1 MGNLVIKD
9 STSKTTFEYS
19 NDKMIAQG
27 EYEKGLQGKLK
38 TVKATCFHKNQDGT
52 IGTNFGNFNGIM
64 RADDKVHYSMSE
76 MSREDS
82 TTVWDAIDEM
92 EPEIIGEDEDNK
104 EKTEE

>member
-1 MGNLVIKD
+1 MGNLVIKNEV
-9 STSKTTFEYS
+9 SKTTFEYS

-38 TVKATCFHKNQDGT
+38 TVRATCFHKNEDGT

-64 RADDKVHYSMSE
+64 RTDGKVHYSMSE

-82 TTVWDAIDEM
+82 MTVWSAIDEM
-92 EPEIIGEDEDNK
+92 EPEIIGEDNEDKTK
-104 EKTEE
+104 E

>member
-19 NDKMIAQG
+19 NEKMIAQG
-27 EYEKGLQGKLK
+27 EYDKGLQGKLK
-38 TVKATCFHKNQDGT
+38 TVKATCFHKNEDGT
-52 IGTNFGNFNGIM
+52 IGTNFGSFNGIM
-64 RADDKVHYSMSE
+64 RADGKVHYSMSE

-82 TTVWDAIDEM
+82 KTAWAAIDEM
-92 EPEIIGEDEDNK
+92 EPEIIGNDKDNE

>member
-9 STSKTTFEYS
+9 SVSKTTFEYS

-27 EYEKGLQGKLK
+27 QYEKGLQGKLK
-38 TVKATCFHKNQDGT
+38 TVKATCFHKNEDGT

-64 RADDKVHYSMSE
+64 RADNKVHYSMSE

-82 TTVWDAIDEM
+82 TTVWAAIDEM
-92 EPEIIGEDEDNK
+92 EPEIIGEDKDNE

>member
-1 MGNLVIKD
+1 MIKNEV
-9 STSKTTFEYS
+9 SKTTFEYS
-19 NDKMIAQG
+19 NDKVIVQG

-38 TVKATCFHKNQDGT
+38 TVKATCFHKNEDGT

-64 RADDKVHYSMSE
+64 RADGKVHYSMSE

-92 EPEIIGEDEDNK
+92 EPEIIGEDNED
-104 EKTEE
+104 KTEE

>member
-9 STSKTTFEYS
+9 SVSKTTFEYS
-19 NDKMIAQG
+19 NEKMIAQG

-38 TVKATCFHKNQDGT
+38 TVRATCFHKNEDGT

-64 RADDKVHYSMSE
+64 RADGKVHYSMSE

-82 TTVWDAIDEM
+82 MTVWAAIDEI
-92 EPEIIGEDEDNK
+92 EPEIIGEGNED
-104 EKTEE
+104 KTEE

>member
-38 TVKATCFHKNQDGT
+38 TVKATCFHKNEDGT

-64 RADDKVHYSMSE
+64 RSDEKVHYSMSE

-92 EPEIIGEDEDNK
+92 EPEIIGEDNE

>member
-19 NDKMIAQG
+19 NEKMIAQG

-38 TVKATCFHKNQDGT
+38 TVKATCFHKNEDGT

-64 RADDKVHYSMSE
+64 RADGKVHYSMAE

-82 TTVWDAIDEM
+82 MTVWAAIDEM
-92 EPEIIGEDEDNK
+92 EPEIIDEDN
-104 EKTEE
+104 EDKTEE

>member
-1 MGNLVIKD
+1 MGNLVIKNEV
-9 STSKTTFEYS
+9 SKTTFEYS

-38 TVKATCFHKNQDGT
+38 TIRATCFHKNEDGT
-52 IGTNFGNFNGIM
+52 ISTNFGNFNGIM
-64 RADDKVHYSMSE
+64 RADGKVHYSMSE

-92 EPEIIGEDEDNK
+92 EPEIIGEDNEDKTK
-104 EKTEE
+104 E

>member
-38 TVKATCFHKNQDGT
+38 TVKATCFHKNEDGT
-52 IGTNFGNFNGIM
+52 IGTNFGNFHGIM
-64 RADDKVHYSMSE
+64 RADNKIHYSMSE

-92 EPEIIGEDEDNK
+92 EPEIIGEDNED
-104 EKTEE
+104 KTEE

>member
-19 NDKMIAQG
+19 NDKMIAQC

-92 EPEIIGEDEDNK
+92 ELKIIGEDIKDE
-104 EKTEE
+104 TEE